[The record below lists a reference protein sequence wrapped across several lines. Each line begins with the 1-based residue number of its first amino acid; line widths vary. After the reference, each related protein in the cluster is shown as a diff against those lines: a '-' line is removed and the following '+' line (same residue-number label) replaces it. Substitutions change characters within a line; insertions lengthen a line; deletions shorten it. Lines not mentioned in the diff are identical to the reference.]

1 MSPIKKLRKLT
12 YTAIISAIVA
22 VSSTIVYI
30 PVGFAKIFPVQHLA
44 NILTAVLVGPYYA
57 VVQALVASTIRNI
70 MGTGSLFAFPGSM
83 IGALLAGIVYS
94 KTKNLTFTALGE
106 VIGTGIFGAMAAY
119 PVAVLILGQEATL
132 FGLVPAFIMS
142 SFAGAAFAFF
152 LLKILERNH
161 VLKKVM

>member
-22 VSSTIVYI
+22 VSSTIIYI

-57 VVQALVASTIRNI
+57 VVQALVASIIRNI

-142 SFAGAAFAFF
+142 SFAGTAFAFF

>member
-57 VVQALVASTIRNI
+57 VVQALVASIIRNI